1 MFFISKKIIR
11 KNIIMNYLFKKHS
24 EKLVGYLFILPA
36 LLIVGLFGIF
46 PVFFAMYMSVH
57 KWKVFKGR
65 FLGLENY
72 DRILGSISAFWLY
85 VLGLLLLIFSYWI
98 WSEFKDRFKNKFYIL
113 ISALVVLIIGIYLI
127 NINWGIMLREG
138 DEDYLKALIYTL
150 YYSFFTIT
158 SQVFLGLIIAFAL
171 YQKLAG
177 KQFFQMILLFP
188 YITPAVMGAAVFFL
202 IFGKADNSILN
213 QMIGIFGFEPQ
224 MWLFDK
230 RPITEIIFGVKIEGI
245 LAGPSL
251 ALVSAIIYG
260 NWAYTGYY
268 AIILLAGLSIIPS
281 DLYEAA
287 KVEGASRWQTFINI
301 TVPLLMPIIFFLMI
315 TGFINTFQAFNS
327 IFVMQTSSA
336 GDTMDVVTIEIFDHF
351 WGRVKW
357 GYAAAEGIV
366 LFVLLNVLAIS
377 QYVIFRKRINYD

>member
-1 MFFISKKIIR
+1 MNNFFR
-11 KNIIMNYLFKKHS
+11 KHS
-24 EKLVGYLFILPA
+24 EKLVGYSFITPA
-36 LLIVGLFGIF
+36 VLIISLFGVF
-46 PVFFAMYMSVH
+46 PVFFGMYMSLH

-72 DRILGSISAFWLY
+72 ERILGSIPAFFIFI
-85 VLGLLLLIFSYWI
+85 LGLLALILSFWI
-98 WSEFKDRFKNKFYIL
+98 WSEFKDKLKQKLYVVISSL
-113 ISALVVLIIGIYLI
+113 IILIIGLYLI
-127 NINWGIMLREG
+127 NISWGVMIAKG
-138 DEDYLKALIYTL
+138 DDDYLYSLIYTL
-150 YYSFFTIT
+150 YYSLFTIIFE
-158 SQVFLGLIIAFAL
+158 VGLGLVIAFAL

-202 IFGKADNSILN
+202 IFGKAETSFLN
-213 QMIGIFGFEPQ
+213 QFVGLFGIEPQ
-224 MWLFDK
+224 LWLFDK
-230 RPITEIIFGVKIEGI
+230 RPITEVLFGLKIEG
-245 LAGPSL
+245 LFAGPSL
-251 ALVSAIIYG
+251 ALTSSIFYG
-260 NWAYTGYY
+260 IWSYTGYY

-287 KVEGASRWQTFINI
+287 RVEGASRWQTFIKI
-301 TVPLLMPIIFFLMI
+301 TVPLLMPIIFFLML

-351 WGRVKW
+351 WGRVKY
-357 GYAAAEGIV
+357 GYAAAEGVI
-366 LFVLLNVLAIS
+366 LFILLNVLAIS

>member
-1 MFFISKKIIR
+1 MNNFFR
-11 KNIIMNYLFKKHS
+11 KHS
-24 EKLVGYLFILPA
+24 EKLVGYSFITPA
-36 LLIVGLFGIF
+36 VLIISLFGVF
-46 PVFFAMYMSVH
+46 PVFFGMYMSLH

-72 DRILGSISAFWLY
+72 ERILGSIPAFFIFI
-85 VLGLLLLIFSYWI
+85 LGLLSLILSFWI
-98 WSEFKDRFKNKFYIL
+98 WSEYKDKLKQKIYVV
-113 ISALVVLIIGIYLI
+113 ISSLVILIIGLYLI
-127 NINWGIMLREG
+127 NASWGVMVAKG
-138 DEDYLKALIYTL
+138 DDDYLYSLIYTL
-150 YYSFFTIT
+150 YYSLFTI
-158 SQVFLGLIIAFAL
+158 VFEVGLGLVIAFAL

-202 IFGKADNSILN
+202 IFGKAETSFLN
-213 QMIGIFGFEPQ
+213 QFVGLFGIEPQ
-224 MWLFDK
+224 LWLFDK
-230 RPITEIIFGVKIEGI
+230 RPITEVLFGLKIDG
-245 LAGPSL
+245 LFAGPSL
-251 ALVSAIIYG
+251 ALTSSIFYG
-260 NWAYTGYY
+260 IWSYTGYY

-287 KVEGASRWQTFINI
+287 RVEGASRWQTFIKI
-301 TVPLLMPIIFFLMI
+301 TVPLLMPIIFFLML

-351 WGRVKW
+351 WGRVKY
-357 GYAAAEGIV
+357 GYAAAEGVI
-366 LFVLLNVLAIS
+366 LFILLNVLAIS

>member
-1 MFFISKKIIR
+1 MNNFFR
-11 KNIIMNYLFKKHS
+11 KHS
-24 EKLVGYLFILPA
+24 EKLVGYSFITPA
-36 LLIVGLFGIF
+36 VLIISLFGVF
-46 PVFFAMYMSVH
+46 PVFFGMYMSLH

-72 DRILGSISAFWLY
+72 ERILGSIPAFFIFI
-85 VLGLLLLIFSYWI
+85 LGLLSLILSFWI
-98 WSEFKDRFKNKFYIL
+98 WSEYKDKLKQKIYFVISSL
-113 ISALVVLIIGIYLI
+113 IILIIGLYLI
-127 NINWGIMLREG
+127 NASWGVMVAKG
-138 DEDYLKALIYTL
+138 DDDYLYSLIYTL
-150 YYSFFTIT
+150 YYSLFTI
-158 SQVFLGLIIAFAL
+158 VFEVGLGLVIAFAL

-202 IFGKADNSILN
+202 IFGKAETSFLN
-213 QMIGIFGFEPQ
+213 QFVGLFGIEPQ
-224 MWLFDK
+224 LWLFDK
-230 RPITEIIFGVKIEGI
+230 RPITEVLFGLKIEG
-245 LAGPSL
+245 LFAGPSL
-251 ALVSAIIYG
+251 ALTSSIFYG
-260 NWAYTGYY
+260 IWSYTGYY

-287 KVEGASRWQTFINI
+287 RVEGASRWQTFIKI
-301 TVPLLMPIIFFLMI
+301 TVPLLMPIIFFLML

-351 WGRVKW
+351 WGRVKY
-357 GYAAAEGIV
+357 GYAAAEGVI
-366 LFVLLNVLAIS
+366 LFILLNVLAIS

>member
-1 MFFISKKIIR
+1 MSNFFR
-11 KNIIMNYLFKKHS
+11 KHS
-24 EKLVGYLFILPA
+24 EKVVGYSFITPA
-36 LLIVGLFGIF
+36 VFIIGLFGVF
-46 PVFFAMYMSVH
+46 PVFFGMYMSLH

-65 FLGLENY
+65 FLGFENY
-72 DRILGSISAFWLY
+72 ERILGSIPAFF
-85 VLGLLLLIFSYWI
+85 VFILGLLILIFSYWV
-98 WSEFKDRFKNKFYIL
+98 WSEFKDKFKQKMY
-113 ISALVVLIIGIYLI
+113 VVFSSLIILVIGLYLI
-127 NINWGIMLREG
+127 NISWGIMVTKG
-138 DEDYLKALIYTL
+138 DDNYLYSLIYTL
-150 YYSFFTIT
+150 YYSLFTIIFE
-158 SQVFLGLIIAFAL
+158 VGLGLVIAFAL

-202 IFGKADNSILN
+202 IFGKAETSFLN
-213 QMIGIFGFEPQ
+213 QFIGLLGIEPQ

-230 RPITEIIFGVKIEGI
+230 RPITEVLFGIKIDG
-245 LAGPSL
+245 LFAGPSL
-251 ALVSAIIYG
+251 ALTSSIFYG
-260 NWAYTGYY
+260 IWSYTGYY

-287 KVEGASRWQTFINI
+287 RVEGASRWQTFIKI
-301 TVPLLMPIIFFLMI
+301 TVPLLMPIIFFLML

-351 WGRVKW
+351 WGRVKY
-357 GYAAAEGIV
+357 GYAAAEGVI
-366 LFVLLNVLAIS
+366 LFILLNVLAIS